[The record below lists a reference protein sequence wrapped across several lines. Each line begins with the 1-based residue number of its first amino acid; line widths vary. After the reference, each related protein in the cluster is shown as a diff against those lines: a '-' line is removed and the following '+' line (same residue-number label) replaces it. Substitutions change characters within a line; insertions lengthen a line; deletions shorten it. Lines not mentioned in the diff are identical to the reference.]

1 MTNSKNSTNNSS
13 KSDELYAIAETS
25 GQQFW
30 FEVNRYYDIDRL
42 NAKEKDKIT
51 LEKVL
56 LLKDND
62 SITIGKPYV
71 KDAKIE
77 LEVVSHKRDK
87 KILVYK
93 MRPKKKTRRKMGHRQ
108 ELTRVMVKSIKIGKS
123 VPKSSSKKEETVKK
137 ETKPKSEKSTNL
149 TILMAHKKGTGST
162 RNGRDSNSKRL
173 GVKAYGGEKVTA
185 GSILIRQRG
194 TSFLPGINVGKGK
207 DDTLFALKEG
217 TVSFES
223 IKRNLRNRKRVN
235 IVI

>member
-1 MTNSKNSTNNSS
+1 MTNSKNTTNNSNS
-13 KSDELYAIAETS
+13 NELYAIAETS

-56 LLKDND
+56 LLKDKN
-62 SITIGKPYV
+62 SITIGQPYI

-108 ELTRVMVKSIKIGKS
+108 ELTRVMVKSISVVKS
-123 VPKSSSKKEETVKK
+123 SPKSSSKKEAVKK
-137 ETKPKSEKSTNL
+137 EPKPKSEKSTN
-149 TILMAHKKGTGST
+149 
-162 RNGRDSNSKRL
+162 
-173 GVKAYGGEKVTA
+173 
-185 GSILIRQRG
+185 
-194 TSFLPGINVGKGK
+194 
-207 DDTLFALKEG
+207 
-217 TVSFES
+217 
-223 IKRNLRNRKRVN
+223 
-235 IVI
+235 

>member
-1 MTNSKNSTNNSS
+1 MTNSKNTPNNSL
-13 KSDELYAIAETS
+13 KNNELYAIAETS

-30 FEVNRYYDIDRL
+30 FEVDRYYDIDRL

-56 LLKDND
+56 VVKDNE

-108 ELTRVMVKSIKIGKS
+108 ELTRVMVKSISIGKGA
-123 VPKSSSKKEETVKK
+123 PKTSSKKETVKK
-137 ETKPKSEKSTNL
+137 ETKPKSEKST
-149 TILMAHKKGTGST
+149 K
-162 RNGRDSNSKRL
+162 
-173 GVKAYGGEKVTA
+173 
-185 GSILIRQRG
+185 
-194 TSFLPGINVGKGK
+194 
-207 DDTLFALKEG
+207 
-217 TVSFES
+217 
-223 IKRNLRNRKRVN
+223 
-235 IVI
+235 

>member
-1 MTNSKNSTNNSS
+1 MTNSKTPTSKSS
-13 KSDELYAIAETS
+13 KSKDLYAIAETS

-62 SITIGKPYV
+62 SITVGKPYV

-87 KILVYK
+87 KVLVYK

-108 ELTRVMVKSIKIGKS
+108 ELTRVMVKSISIGKS
-123 VPKSSSKKEETVKK
+123 TPKPSSKKEVVKK
-137 ETKPKSEKSTNL
+137 ETKPKSEKSTN
-149 TILMAHKKGTGST
+149 
-162 RNGRDSNSKRL
+162 
-173 GVKAYGGEKVTA
+173 
-185 GSILIRQRG
+185 
-194 TSFLPGINVGKGK
+194 
-207 DDTLFALKEG
+207 
-217 TVSFES
+217 
-223 IKRNLRNRKRVN
+223 
-235 IVI
+235 

>member
-1 MTNSKNSTNNSS
+1 MTNSKTSSDNSKN
-13 KSDELYAIAETS
+13 DELYAIAETS

-56 LLKDND
+56 LLKDKN

-108 ELTRVMVKSIKIGKS
+108 ELTRVMVKSIKIGKN
-123 VPKSSSKKEETVKK
+123 VPKSSSKKETTKK
-137 ETKPKSEKSTNL
+137 ETKPKSEKSTN
-149 TILMAHKKGTGST
+149 
-162 RNGRDSNSKRL
+162 
-173 GVKAYGGEKVTA
+173 
-185 GSILIRQRG
+185 
-194 TSFLPGINVGKGK
+194 
-207 DDTLFALKEG
+207 
-217 TVSFES
+217 
-223 IKRNLRNRKRVN
+223 
-235 IVI
+235 